1 MCKTELPL
9 IKVNMRHQPQIDMK
23 IVRARAWKRN
33 IIPRVI
39 GDFLFI
45 VSSLLRALPVYHEG
59 NEKSCGG

>member
-1 MCKTELPL
+1 MRNFLFPNPVHSDAL
-9 IKVNMRHQPQIDMK
+9 SSYLKVGL
-23 IVRARAWKRN
+23 RARAWKRN